1 MEDNENITQTEQAA
15 EETAEQ
21 PQEQAEGAPASE
33 EQSQEQTEQPVAA
46 PDAEEE
52 QPPAP
57 KRDKDSE
64 SEVARRA
71 QQAEVE
77 KARQEARVQAI
88 VDAVGTNPWT
98 DKPIKDAADVEEY
111 LLMRQI
117 DRDGKDPIADYP
129 EYVKRQKAE
138 EERAAAKARG
148 DRETAR
154 KEVEEFRL
162 AFPDV
167 DLQELAKD
175 TDFDDFAR
183 GAIGN
188 EPLVSIYRRYTAF
201 CERVAGD
208 AAKKAQQRA
217 VAEKA
222 KANAAVGS
230 LSNESD
236 QHEGEFYTLEQIKGM
251 SQEDVS
257 KNWEKVKKS
266 MQRLNKNQ

>member
-21 PQEQAEGAPASE
+21 PQEQAEGTPASE
-33 EQSQEQTEQPVAA
+33 EQSQEQAEQLVAA

-52 QPPAP
+52 QQPAP
-57 KRDKDSE
+57 AHDQERE
-64 SEVARRA
+64 SEVAKRA
-71 QQAEVE
+71 HQAEVD

-88 VDAVGTNPWT
+88 VDAVGTNPYT

-117 DRDGKDPIADYP
+117 EREGKDPIADYP

-148 DRETAR
+148 DQETAR

-162 AFPDV
+162 AFPGV
-167 DLQELAKD
+167 NLQELAKD

-188 EPLVSIYRRYTAF
+188 EPLVSIYRRYIAF
-201 CERVAGD
+201 CERIAGD
-208 AAKKAQQRA
+208 ATKKAQQRA

-236 QHEGEFYTLEQIKGM
+236 QHEGEFYTFEQIQGM
-251 SQEDVS
+251 SPEAIHN
-257 KNWEKVKKS
+257 NWDKVEKSLKRLKK
-266 MQRLNKNQ
+266 